1 MSAFPAT
8 LNTSYPPLFVN
19 SLLNKEEKDSI
30 ELYDRKFRIQCFWN
44 YQRLKVRIIQPLLF
58 DFNRYFPLTLWR
70 VRVRVCAILN
80 PYRVPVIT
88 YLHTNSSKTPRI
100 IRGIKMTLYWEAFCF
115 HFCLVFVPRVRKMK
129 RMRAED
135 KEQTGDSEVW
145 SVCEPGNTSLNRRWA
160 LSQPFSQTKHT
171 APNKDNTVP

>member
-1 MSAFPAT
+1 MFLELA
-8 LNTSYPPLFVN
+8 SY
-19 SLLNKEEKDSI
+19 
-30 ELYDRKFRIQCFWN
+30 QG
-44 YQRLKVRIIQPLLF
+44 LKVRIIQPLPF
-58 DFNRYFPLTLWR
+58 DFNFYFPFSLYET
-70 VRVRVCAILN
+70 AILN

-100 IRGIKMTLYWEAFCF
+100 IREAFCYLEAFCF
-115 HFCLVFVPRVRKMK
+115 HFCLVFVPWVRKMK

-160 LSQPFSQTKHT
+160 LSQPFSTDKTHSTKQGQHCSMV
-171 APNKDNTVP
+171 APKEHMAELVKEWCQRQHNKLWSTFLNVLYGSK